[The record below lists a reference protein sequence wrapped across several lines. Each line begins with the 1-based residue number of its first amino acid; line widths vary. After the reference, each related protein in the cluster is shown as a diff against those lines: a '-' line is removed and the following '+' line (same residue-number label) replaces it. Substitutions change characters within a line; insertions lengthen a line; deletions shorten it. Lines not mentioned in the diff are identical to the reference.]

1 MMAPAATVERV
12 ITVVRSVID
21 VKDDIGDG
29 SLIKDIKGWDSL
41 AGVNILLGLE
51 EEFEVE
57 LDLPR
62 FADVE
67 SIREIVETLESQLDG
82 S

>member
-1 MMAPAATVERV
+1 MAPAATVERV
-12 ITVVRSVID
+12 ITVVKSVID
-21 VKDDIGDG
+21 VKDDVGDG

-51 EEFEVE
+51 EEFDVE

-67 SIREIVETLESQLDG
+67 SIHEIVETLETQLDG
-82 S
+82 A

>member
-1 MMAPAATVERV
+1 MAPVATVERV

>member
-1 MMAPAATVERV
+1 MAPGATVERV
-12 ITVVRSVID
+12 ILVVRSVID
-21 VKDDIGDG
+21 VKDDIGGG

-57 LDLPR
+57 LELPR

-67 SIREIVETLESQLDG
+67 SIREIVDTLEGQLDG
-82 S
+82 A

>member
-1 MMAPAATVERV
+1 MASAATVERV

-21 VKDDIGDG
+21 VKDDVSDG

-51 EEFEVE
+51 EEFDVE

-62 FADVE
+62 FADVAT
-67 SIREIVETLESQLDG
+67 IQEIVETLEAQLDVV
-82 S
+82 

>member
-1 MMAPAATVERV
+1 MAPVATVERV
-12 ITVVRSVID
+12 ITVVKSVID
-21 VKDDIGDG
+21 VKDDVGDG

-51 EEFEVE
+51 EEFDVE

-62 FADVE
+62 FADVA
-67 SIREIVETLESQLDG
+67 SIREIVETLETQLDG
-82 S
+82 A